1 MNNIKLINQIKI
13 MNHMYKII
21 GLCIVL
27 CSSSV
32 FAIDADF
39 SKSFVVPEKSKLNRL
54 TLGGVDATGN
64 SYSVDFSLQEDLSL
78 AITDAVIQDSLSEKL
93 EQNLRNTTWE
103 GTYEINND
111 SYTSTLSLFV
121 VQNGYV
127 GGEIIHSEPVSEG
140 DGYLHTRVTGDIV
153 TQFEVDGVFIDEDR
167 ISKEVLE
174 RLAENTPHRQLI
186 RIKRMRTLEFRID
199 MEDGSSWSANR
210 EYRLTLENGEL
221 SGVVGVPSS
230 TIGVDDGTSGE
241 GDISLVQKIK
251 GS

>member
-1 MNNIKLINQIKI
+1 MNKINLIGQIKI
-13 MNHMYKII
+13 VNPIYKII
-21 GLCIVL
+21 GLFIVL
-27 CSSSV
+27 CSPSV
-32 FAIDADF
+32 LAIDADF
-39 SKSFVVPEKSKLNRL
+39 SKSFVVPEKSKINRL

-111 SYTSTLSLFV
+111 SFTTTLTLFV

-153 TQFEVDGVFIDEDR
+153 TQLEIDGEFIDEDR
-167 ISKEVLE
+167 LAKDVLDS
-174 RLAENTPHRQLI
+174 LAENIPHRQLI
-186 RIKRMRTLEFRID
+186 RIKRMRTLEFRND
-199 MEDGSSWSANR
+199 TDDSSWSSNR
-210 EYRLTLENGEL
+210 EYRLILENGEL
-221 SGVVGVPSS
+221 SGVVSVPSS
-230 TIGVDDGTSGE
+230 TIGADDGTSSE
-241 GDISLVQKIK
+241 GQISLVEQ
-251 GS
+251 